1 MIIDLLKNLPK
12 ELSVFLITIAF
23 STIII
28 LISHSIWQSSAEN
41 KQAAQHNLESAKQRY
56 YTALDRK
63 KLLEEF
69 SSKYEQLT
77 NSGIVGNEHR
87 LNWVDIIERTTK
99 NFQIPYLKYKID
111 KQKSIT
117 SPNLTQSYP
126 GLDLLYSIMTLE
138 LQLLHEGDLYT
149 VLNSLEKQAKGL
161 FDVQNC
167 LIVRNLTQSA
177 DLLDSRSDKNFSAKC
192 TLNWYTMKKKSLAIP
207 VQSDNRRRS

>member
-1 MIIDLLKNLPK
+1 MIIDILKNIPK
-12 ELSVFLITIAF
+12 PLSTLLIVFAF
-23 STIII
+23 STI
-28 LISHSIWQSSAEN
+28 LIVVSQSIWQSSADN
-41 KQAAQHNLESAKQRY
+41 KRDAQNDLDSAKQRY

-63 KLLEEF
+63 KLLEEY
-69 SSKYEQLT
+69 SSKYEQLAYT
-77 NSGIVGNEHR
+77 GVVGDEHR